1 MDEKKTEETKL
12 PIEWYIAEDLKSQY
26 ATNIVIQHTDQEF
39 LISFFEIKHPIILGA
54 DEEVKSTYEKIGKL
68 KADCIARIIVTP
80 DRMKNFINAMRE
92 NYDRFQGRL
101 QAKETKS

>member
-39 LISFFEIKHPIILGA
+39 LISFFEPPISWTTVFCISQIPLSKS
-54 DEEVKSTYEKIGKL
+54 VK
-68 KADCIARIIVTP
+68 
-80 DRMKNFINAMRE
+80 
-92 NYDRFQGRL
+92 
-101 QAKETKS
+101 